1 MEAYIEGCVEACRID
16 IRGVVYT
23 CRHNWPEARPMPVAI
38 DRHLTEAAAIN
49 DFKLRIEHALELGI
63 TAPTPRAWV
72 EAWEPEWSSES
83 ADWMREVI
91 ELKVHAATLCHV
103 PMLLFDT

>member
-63 TAPTPRAWV
+63 TAPRGWFK
-72 EAWEPEWSSES
+72 AWEPEWSRES

-91 ELKVHAATLCHV
+91 ELKVHAAT
-103 PMLLFDT
+103 